1 MTHKLIFI
9 VASFMIFFALDQ
21 NWLYPLLLGKMPL
34 ILGWVTASV
43 LAGFQL
49 TALIAEWS
57 YLD

>member
-1 MTHKLIFI
+1 
-9 VASFMIFFALDQ
+9 MIFFALDQ

-34 ILGWVTASV
+34 IFGWVTASV

-49 TALIAEWS
+49 IALIAEWS

>member
-9 VASFMIFFALDQ
+9 VASVMIFFALDQ

-34 ILGWVTASV
+34 IFGWVTASV

-49 TALIAEWS
+49 IALIAEWS